1 MNYKDYAIF
10 QNTMNQAAQLA
21 GMLQHQ
27 KQADTAK
34 SQQLAAQQINH
45 AFDVIKMAKNPEAQ
59 QLLVQNSLVP
69 ALRYGRKVGIV
80 NMNDTEFDG
89 TIKALSM
96 PKNDF
101 LKPLANK
108 TQSLFADV
116 QKNAIDGQT
125 ALSLFNQ
132 YLSETVPL
140 DITAQEHERV
150 KEIRSGYEQQLGTFL
165 VNAKDKLFSKYGAAA
180 EMLPKSEATPEDKFT
195 GFTLLNN
202 PTAAAKAITPEKE
215 NDTATA
221 DLKRFELVTGT
232 DPSTRGTPQYQQ
244 GYMAF
249 MRENKQNVTIHNTNP
264 GDPEKVAQ
272 NREEFVLKLGKEART
287 KAAQETRLKFGKNA
301 IEIDTDG
308 NIVSS
313 NADQKVIDY
322 YQNRVEKHNSMMTN
336 SAVKRGA
343 LPKNYGVP
351 QPAEKPQRKAANTN
365 QKQVLEQAK
374 DAVKKGAPAQE
385 VAKRLTQYG
394 YTQAQLTSDPYFK
407 GWLF

>member
-1 MNYKDYAIF
+1 
-10 QNTMNQAAQLA
+10 
-21 GMLQHQ
+21 
-27 KQADTAK
+27 
-34 SQQLAAQQINH
+34 
-45 AFDVIKMAKNPEAQ
+45 MAKNPEAQ

-69 ALRYGRKVGIV
+69 ALQYGRKVGIV

-108 TQSLFADV
+108 TQSLFSDV

-165 VNAKDKLFSKYGAAA
+165 VNAKDKLFSEYGAAA

-195 GFTLLNN
+195 GYTLLNN
-202 PTAAAKAITPEKE
+202 PTAAAKAITPEKDKFNPKQVIVGDQIQYMDE
-215 NDTATA
+215 SGNQIAGLGGNRYKPTQPSSPNDP
-221 DLKRFELVTGT
+221 D
-232 DPSTRGTPQYQQ
+232 
-244 GYMAF
+244 
-249 MRENKQNVTIHNTNP
+249 
-264 GDPEKVAQ
+264 KVSQ
-272 NREEFVLKLGKEART
+272 NREEFVLKLGKEARI

-301 IEIDTDG
+301 LEIDADG

-313 NADQKVIDY
+313 NADQKAIDY
-322 YQNRVEKHNSMMTN
+322 YQNRFEKHNSMLTN
-336 SAVKRGA
+336 KAVKRGA

-351 QPAEKPQRKAANTN
+351 EPAETPKRKVANTD
-365 QKQVLEQAK
+365 QKQTLEQAK

-385 VAKRLTQYG
+385 VAKRLQQFG
-394 YTQAQLTSDPYFK
+394 YTQGQLTSDPYFK